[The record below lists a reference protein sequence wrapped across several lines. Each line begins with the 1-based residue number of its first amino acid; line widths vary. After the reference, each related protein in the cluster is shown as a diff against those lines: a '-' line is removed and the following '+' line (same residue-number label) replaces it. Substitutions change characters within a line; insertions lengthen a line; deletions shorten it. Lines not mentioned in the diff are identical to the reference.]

1 MFNGNLNLRHQ
12 SEWTNIFDKSQRMVR
27 MCSAEKK
34 VYVNFVRRKYYSLA
48 LNHEVYSKVYIHQLF
63 SISINFTGK
72 FCHWHRQKWSS
83 IFLRK
88 NFYERFWEDFKE
100 LIPSGVKIFLK
111 LYVKVSKLGKTGIH
125 SKCFQQLFKKIK
137 SVLPIT
143 YEGLL
148 PRSIPSQVV
157 NLAEVLTC

>member
-1 MFNGNLNLRHQ
+1 MFSQWLLSHLLSHPWFFHNLWKSRCYYSILKIMFNGNLNLRHQ

-88 NFYERFWEDFKE
+88 NFYERF
-100 LIPSGVKIFLK
+100 
-111 LYVKVSKLGKTGIH
+111 
-125 SKCFQQLFKKIK
+125 
-137 SVLPIT
+137 
-143 YEGLL
+143 
-148 PRSIPSQVV
+148 
-157 NLAEVLTC
+157 